1 MPFSARSIGALGA
14 LAAISLTSAVAS
26 AAGTLDE
33 SAFQYETA
41 KDLVA
46 VCSSD
51 QDAARLACRAF
62 LEATVQYHDAVTDGK
77 KVKRLICYPRGA
89 TIEEAHRRFLEW
101 AEQNASNAERMSELP
116 VKAVVRALA
125 STYPCP

>member
-1 MPFSARSIGALGA
+1 MPFSARSIGALAA
-14 LAAISLTSAVAS
+14 LSLTSAVAS

-77 KVKRLICYPRGA
+77 KVKRLICYPRG
-89 TIEEAHRRFLEW
+89 TTVEETHRLFLAW
-101 AEQNASNAERMSELP
+101 AKQNAGDTERMGELP

-125 STYPCP
+125 SAYPCP